1 MFSPNESETFE
12 YTGITPKGS
21 ETCLKAA
28 IALAARVDAKYIIFK
43 LGARG
48 AFCFDGKHMVTI
60 PAYHATEVVDTTA
73 AGDTFTAAMTLKYL
87 ETKDIIG
94 SIKYGAAAAAIAVS
108 RKGAGESVPTE
119 AEVIDFINKQTR

>member
-1 MFSPNESETFE
+1 
-12 YTGITPKGS
+12 
-21 ETCLKAA
+21 
-28 IALAARVDAKYIIFK
+28 
-43 LGARG
+43 
-48 AFCFDGKHMVTI
+48 MVTI